1 MATPGGLVVA
11 LIEDEPLVRVPLARG
26 LSDAGFTVV
35 SAANGAEAL
44 DLLADPQIRI
54 AVIDIRL
61 PGRLDGLGVAREIRR
76 RHPDLKVILT
86 SGGVPSEDV
95 SALGAFVRKPIRVQE
110 LVDMVR
116 RLAGPIGRTG
126 DPS

>member
-1 MATPGGLVVA
+1 MAATGGLVVA

-35 SAANGAEAL
+35 AAASGAEAL
-44 DLLADPQIRI
+44 DLLEDPQIRV

-95 SALGAFVRKPIRVQE
+95 SGLGAFVRKPIRVQE

-116 RLAGPIGRTG
+116 RLAGPIGPAS
-126 DPS
+126 DPP